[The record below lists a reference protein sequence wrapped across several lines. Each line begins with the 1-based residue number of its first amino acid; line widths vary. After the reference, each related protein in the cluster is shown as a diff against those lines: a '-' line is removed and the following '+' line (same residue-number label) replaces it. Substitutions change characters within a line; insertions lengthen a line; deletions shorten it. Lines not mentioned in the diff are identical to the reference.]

1 MPTASKPQGK
11 DRATP
16 GPSARERILDTAYD
30 LFSHEGIRA
39 VGVDTIIARSGVAK
53 MTFYRHFPSKD
64 TLVLAFLELREERWT
79 LEWLQGESGKEA
91 EDPGARMLAIFD
103 VFDRWFHSDDFEGCS
118 FINVLLEMN
127 ENGQLKRASALGLEH
142 IRAFIRGLATEA
154 GAPDPWRLAR
164 QWTMLMKGS
173 IIAAQEGDLDAAKA
187 AQEVAALLLDHE
199 LSGAARRAT

>member
-1 MPTASKPQGK
+1 MPI
-11 DRATP
+11 ATSP
-16 GPSARERILDTAYD
+16 TRSEAAGPRKSARERILDTAYD

-64 TLVLAFLELREERWT
+64 DLVLAFLELREERWT
-79 LEWLQGESGKEA
+79 LEWLQGESGKRA
-91 EDPGARMLAIFD
+91 DAPAAQMLAIFD

-173 IIAAQEGDLDAAKA
+173 IIAAQEGDLDAARA
-187 AQEVAALLLDHE
+187 AQEVAALLLAHE
-199 LSGAARRAT
+199 LRDVAPTA

>member
-1 MPTASKPQGK
+1 MSTTASARTESRGIPK
-11 DRATP
+11 
-16 GPSARERILDTAYD
+16 PSARERILDTAYD

-64 TLVLAFLELREERWT
+64 DLVLAFLELREERWT
-79 LEWLQGESGKEA
+79 LEWLQGESGREA
-91 EDPGARMLAIFD
+91 DEPAARMLAIFD
-103 VFDRWFHSDDFEGCS
+103 VFDRWFHSNDFEGCS

-187 AQEVAALLLDHE
+187 AQEVASLLLEHE
-199 LSGAARRAT
+199 LGVAQHTQ